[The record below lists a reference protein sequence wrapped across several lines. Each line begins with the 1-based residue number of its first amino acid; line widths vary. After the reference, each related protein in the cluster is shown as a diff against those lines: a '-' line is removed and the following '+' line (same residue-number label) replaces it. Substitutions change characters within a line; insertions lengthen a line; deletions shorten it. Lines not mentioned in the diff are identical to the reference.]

1 MFMGVMSGGG
11 QAVFALATGVQH
23 EGSGDC
29 RPRRQVCSAILLR
42 AGQTEVI
49 TVPTAGGGQ
58 RQLIL
63 RLVHVR
69 SSVTQSQST
78 ARAAYERYSAAGQ
91 CDLDLAR
98 PMSYTF
104 SNGTLSAAAAGSCRH
119 QPAAVPFPSAVI
131 SQ

>member
-1 MFMGVMSGGG
+1 MFMGVMAGGR
-11 QAVFALATGVQH
+11 QAVFALGAGVRH
-23 EGSGDC
+23 KGSGDC

-49 TVPTAGGGQ
+49 TVLSADGGQ

-69 SSVTQSQST
+69 SSVTRSQSE
-78 ARAAYERYSAAGQ
+78 ARAAYARYSAAGQ
-91 CDLDLAR
+91 CDLDLAK
-98 PMSYTF
+98 PMSYTY
-104 SNGTLSAAAAGSCRH
+104 SNGTLAAAAAGSCRH